1 MSKLKK
7 INILILTIFIIAN
20 MFSFFKTISNARIM
34 TTAPVTST
42 NSSSTTSTGS
52 GKGISI
58 DVDDYKPSNLTED
71 TETINFANNI
81 IGLFQALGSIVSVLA
96 LVLIGI
102 KYMMGSVEEKAE
114 YKQTMIYYII
124 GAILVFAISNIS
136 AVIYNFA
143 QTLNS

>member
-1 MSKLKK
+1 M
-7 INILILTIFIIAN
+7 NILILTIFIIAN

-136 AVIYNFA
+136 AVIYDFA